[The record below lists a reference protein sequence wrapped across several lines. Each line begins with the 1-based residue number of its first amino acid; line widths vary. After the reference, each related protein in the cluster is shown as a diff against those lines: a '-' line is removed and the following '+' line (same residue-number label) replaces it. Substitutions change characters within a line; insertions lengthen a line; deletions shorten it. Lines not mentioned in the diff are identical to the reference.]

1 MAGERTPEA
10 LGRADVRRCGTL
22 WIMTLEGGVF
32 PWPEVADA
40 QVRLV
45 EKGDKAALREAMIAA
60 EAERP
65 ELAEAR
71 VRGGRLGFVAES
83 TERPGII
90 LSYGWVAQ
98 SGDSVND
105 LDFNLQMPPGEAWIY
120 DCATIPMA
128 RGRRLYPAILRAM
141 QSELANRG
149 FAHGW
154 IGTAPANWPSQ
165 RGIAHA
171 SFQKFADIDW
181 SGAGTVIYGAPGIP
195 EALLG
200 IAALASEDSEA
211 RIIPDAGIPWIDA
224 IVKRPASATDGE
236 GLKQFRFHY
245 GEQLQWTERLSEI
258 GSDTYAITLRAN
270 EKERTISGEARFET
284 YTEAL
289 DELAPGLPWLYDGD
303 ARE

>member
-1 MAGERTPEA
+1 MA
-10 LGRADVRRCGTL
+10 
-22 WIMTLEGGVF
+22 LEGSVF

-40 QVRLV
+40 RVRLV
-45 EKGDKAALREAMIAA
+45 ENGDEAALREAMIAA

-65 ELAEAR
+65 ELAEGR

-83 TERPGII
+83 TERPGVI

-98 SGDSVND
+98 PGDSVND

-128 RGRRLYPAILRAM
+128 RGRRLYPAILRSM

-149 FAHGW
+149 FAHAW

-195 EALLG
+195 KELLA
-200 IAALASEDSEA
+200 IASLASDDGDA
-211 RIIPDAGIPWIDA
+211 RILPDAGIPWIDA
-224 IVKRPASATDGE
+224 IIKRPASAIDE
-236 GLKQFRFHY
+236 AGLKQFRVCY
-245 GEQLQWTERLSEI
+245 GEQLQWTEQLGTT
-258 GSDTYAITLRAN
+258 GSDAHAIILRAN
-270 EKERTISGEARFET
+270 EQERTISGEARFET
-284 YTEAL
+284 YAEAL
-289 DELAPGLPWLYDGD
+289 DELVPGLPWLYDDDTLG
-303 ARE
+303 